1 MLEIT
6 IEGYDDLSLSEQEE
20 ASDNGCGKEYASYL
34 RVRWQGVTIALESDA
49 MEAEDVCMY
58 RDLSWIKPLLMKV
71 HSLKQGN
78 T

>member
-6 IEGYDDLSLSEQEE
+6 IEGYDDLSESEQED
-20 ASDNGCGKEYASYL
+20 ASDNGCGKEYACYL

-49 MEAEDVCMY
+49 MEPEDVHMR
-58 RDLSWIKPLLMKV
+58 RDLNWIKPLLMKV